1 MCLYDISFLFFI
13 YLFLILSRGLVT
25 FSRCNKDDLLN
36 EIKMLKQAGRHPN
49 IVSFIGAC
57 TQEGICPFF
66 QPRSGKKTLSHD
78 IRYTIYFLL
87 DSFHSTEC
95 STTCTCCT
103 GLYVF
108 PFIIIANT

>member
-49 IVSFIGAC
+49 IVSFIGAS
-57 TQEGICPFF
+57 TQEGILSFF
-66 QPRSGKKTLSHD
+66 PSTIWEKNAES
-78 IRYTIYFLL
+78 RYTIYNIFWAGLL
-87 DSFHSTEC
+87 SF
-95 STTCTCCT
+95 
-103 GLYVF
+103 
-108 PFIIIANT
+108 NRM

>member
-57 TQEGICPFF
+57 TQEGI
-66 QPRSGKKTLSHD
+66 LSF
-78 IRYTIYFLL
+78 IPSTIWEKNAESRYTIYNIFLAGL
-87 DSFHSTEC
+87 LSF
-95 STTCTCCT
+95 
-103 GLYVF
+103 
-108 PFIIIANT
+108 NRM

>member
-13 YLFLILSRGLVT
+13 YLILILSRGLVT

-57 TQEGICPFF
+57 TQEGILSFF
-66 QPRSGKKTLSHD
+66 PSTIWEKNAES
-78 IRYTIYFLL
+78 RYTIYNIFLAGL
-87 DSFHSTEC
+87 LSF
-95 STTCTCCT
+95 
-103 GLYVF
+103 
-108 PFIIIANT
+108 NRM